1 MSRPALNGSA
11 KAHPNGHA
19 SLGECRCP
27 VCESVI
33 SPETLAAIM
42 GEQAAH
48 DAEIR
53 RQAETQ
59 FASREATIR
68 REAGDAARAAL
79 APKLAEAAAAK
90 KAAEDAVK
98 AAKQAA
104 EAEMNRRLVAEREK
118 AAKEKDQA
126 VNAERLKA
134 AELQLKRDAELKA
147 LQRRNEELT
156 AHQLGEPAEV
166 ELFDAIVAAF
176 PDEQLRTSR
185 VPKGVLG
192 PDVICEVIHNGAV
205 VGKIILDSKN
215 YTRWSHKF
223 TPKLRADQIA
233 AGADFAVLSSNVF
246 PPKAQQLYMQDGVLV
261 AHPSR
266 VPVIIE
272 LLRAQIVQNY
282 TFKLSAQARNEK
294 ASKLYALI
302 LSPVYSDMLDRML
315 KRVADLEALQATEQ
329 KEHQRIWK
337 KRAGHT
343 DVIRAV
349 IGDFSAAVAAIIAG
363 EAA

>member
-1 MSRPALNGSA
+1 MPALN
-11 KAHPNGHA
+11 PNGGSEPQRGVAHT
-19 SLGECRCP
+19 GDYHCP
-27 VCESVI
+27 TCDSVVT
-33 SPETLAAIM
+33 PEVYAAII

-48 DAEIR
+48 DAETR
-53 RQAETQ
+53 RQAEAQ
-59 FASREATIR
+59 FTAREAAIR
-68 REAGDAARAAL
+68 KEAQATASAAL

-104 EAEMNRRLVAEREK
+104 EAEMNRRLAGEREK
-118 AAKEKDQA
+118 AAREKDQA

-166 ELFDAIVAAF
+166 ELFNSIVAAF
-176 PDEQLRTSR
+176 PDDQMRTTR
-185 VPKGVLG
+185 VPRAVNGA
-192 PDVICEVIHNGAV
+192 DVVCEVIHNGAV
-205 VGKIILDSKN
+205 VGKILLDSKN
-215 YTRWSHKF
+215 YTRWSYKF

-233 AGADFAVLSSNVF
+233 ADADFAILSSNVF
-246 PPKAQQLYMQDGVLV
+246 PPKAQQLHMLDGVLI
-261 AHPSR
+261 AHPAR
-266 VPVIIE
+266 VVVLVGI
-272 LLRAQIVQNY
+272 LRALIVQ
-282 TFKLSAQARNEK
+282 THTLKMSAEARNEK
-294 ASKLYALI
+294 AGKLYALI

-315 KRVADLEALQATEQ
+315 KRIADLEALQADEQ
-329 KEHQRIWK
+329 KEHERTWK

-363 EAA
+363 AAV

>member
-1 MSRPALNGSA
+1 MTTQTLNGGSEPQRGV
-11 KAHPNGHA
+11 AHTGDYH
-19 SLGECRCP
+19 CP
-27 VCESVI
+27 TCDSVV
-33 SPETLAAIM
+33 SPEVYAAII

-48 DAEIR
+48 DAEIKR
-53 RQAETQ
+53 VAEAG

-68 REAGDAARAAL
+68 REATAAANAAL

-90 KAAEDAVK
+90 KLAEQAVK
-98 AAKQAA
+98 ATKQAA
-104 EAEMNRRLVAEREK
+104 ETEMNRRLAGEREK
-118 AAKEKDQA
+118 AAREKDQA

-166 ELFDAIVAAF
+166 ELFDALVAAF
-176 PDEQLRTSR
+176 PQDCIRR
-185 VPKGVLG
+185 VAKGQPG
-192 PDVICEVIHNGAV
+192 PDVICEVIEHGDAI
-205 VGKIILDSKN
+205 GKIVVDSKN

-233 AGADFAVLSSNVF
+233 EDADFAILSSNVF
-246 PPKAQQLYMQDGVLV
+246 PPKAQQLYMSDGVIV
-261 AHPSR
+261 AHPAR
-266 VPVIIE
+266 VVVLVGI
-272 LLRAQIVQNY
+272 LRALIVQ
-282 TFKLSAQARNEK
+282 TQKLKMSAEARNEK
-294 ASKLYALI
+294 AGKLYALI

-315 KRVADLEALQATEQ
+315 KRIADLEALQADEQ
-329 KEHQRIWK
+329 KEHERTWK

-363 EAA
+363 AAV